1 MISLIKMNFRLLC
14 RNKGFLFF
22 LMLAPIVSAVILNIK
37 VSNTITS
44 DTAERE
50 TVIELSSCSA
60 KAAYSGDAA
69 SFIVKVYDASQ
80 TELSEYMLEQLAQS
94 GMFSICRAD
103 AAALTE
109 KEAAELARKDAFD
122 DGAGMILYLKEGF
135 DEAALEGSADEAL
148 TLYRVS
154 EDERQELFLT
164 ELAGWLERIC
174 RIRQMTNADADSVQE
189 MLADI
194 QESMPKKEVV
204 SLTGKNEVVLTQ
216 QQSDQHQ
223 MMGYAL
229 AIITLGFMFCGIFVA
244 HSVIDERDNKV
255 FTRIMLTKV
264 SPAAYFVSKFVMVFV
279 ISILQTAV
287 LAAALA
293 CIPAFDVGMSRVG
306 FLTIVLLLGL
316 ICGSLSLMLGI
327 LIGDVMSSNYAAFA
341 VWSISALLSG
351 LYFPIENSTAAFQVI
366 SYLMPQRWFMQAGK
380 LLLVGDKSAY
390 SMLLLVTAAFLLV
403 IFSVGAVGIKTKKR
417 GSL

>member
-1 MISLIKMNFRLLC
+1 MF
-14 RNKGFLFF
+14 
-22 LMLAPIVSAVILNIK
+22 APILSAVILNIR
-37 VSNTITS
+37 VSNKIAN
-44 DTAERE
+44 DTAESE
-50 TVIELSSCSA
+50 SVIELADCSA
-60 KAAYSGDAA
+60 KAVYSGGAA

-80 TELSEYMLEQLAQS
+80 TELSEYVLEQLARS

-109 KEAAELARKDAFD
+109 KEAEELAKKDAFD
-122 DGAGMILYLKEGF
+122 DGAGMLLYLKEGF
-135 DEAALEGSADEAL
+135 DEAALKGNAGEAL

-154 EDERQELFLT
+154 EDERQELFMT
-164 ELAGWLERIC
+164 ELAGWLERIW
-174 RIRQMTNADADSVQE
+174 RLQQMTNGDADSVLE

-194 QESMPKKEVV
+194 QESLPQKEVV
-204 SLTGKNEVVLTQ
+204 RLAGKNEVVLTQ

-244 HSVIDERDNKV
+244 HSVIEEQDNKV
-255 FTRIMLTKV
+255 FTRIMLTKTT
-264 SPAAYFVSKFVMVFV
+264 AAEYFVSKLVMVFV

-287 LAAALA
+287 LAAALL
-293 CIPAFDVGMSRVG
+293 CIPAFDVGMSRGG
-306 FLTIVLLLGL
+306 FLAIILLLGL

-351 LYFPIENSTAAFQVI
+351 LYFPIENTSAAFRVI

-403 IFSVGAVGIKTKKR
+403 IISVGAVGIKTKKW
-417 GSL
+417 GSM